1 MASWRSFSTFTA
13 LAYSGLSAVR
23 SGRGKSSTFFGTAR
37 SSRGGAE
44 LRTEVRP
51 VLATFICV
59 PAALANVPRAQA
71 CFASSPPNLRN
82 SVPDSPFH
90 STDVT

>member
-13 LAYSGLSAVR
+13 LTYSGLLSVR
-23 SGRGKSSTFFGTAR
+23 SGGGKSSTFFGTAR
-37 SSRGGAE
+37 PSRGGAE

-59 PAALANVPRAQA
+59 PAALANVARAEA
-71 CFASSPPNLRN
+71 
-82 SVPDSPFH
+82 
-90 STDVT
+90 